1 MKAPRRTKAKRL
13 AKLGTF
19 EQMRAWAA
27 ASGLMLAGWYF
38 GAALFGERPADIIAM
53 LVTAIGGFEFAL
65 YANDLWRGRKSR
77 NG

>member
-1 MKAPRRTKAKRL
+1 MRAGRRP

-27 ASGLMLAGWYF
+27 ATGLLLAGWYL
-38 GAALFGERPADIIAM
+38 GGSLAGDAPGDIVAM

-65 YANDLWRGRKSR
+65 YAKDLWRGRKAR
-77 NG
+77 HG